1 MDKISDVVDKVDKIV
16 DNFGILW
23 ITCGY
28 LKRRPQAPDGLG
40 LWLNFGFE

>member
-16 DNFGILW
+16 DNFVELW
-23 ITCGY
+23 I
-28 LKRRPQAPDGLG
+28 PQAPYPSAVRLV